1 MATTVNSG
9 ISTRGRLERAR
20 AAAPRVAELSTAE
33 KNALLEAMAGAI
45 EANSQRILTANQKD
59 VDESGLEGAMR
70 DRLLLTPD
78 RITGMAAGLRD
89 IAALPDPVNET
100 LAEWQH
106 PNGMHIRKVRVPLGV
121 VGIIYE
127 SRPNV
132 TVDTVALALKTGN
145 AIVLR
150 GGKEAAHSN
159 QCLADIMTGTAG
171 VPEGSIQLLDA
182 SSRDSVQELIKAR
195 GLVDVIIPRGGAGLI
210 TFVVENS
217 VVPVIETGAGN
228 CHIFVDESADFD
240 MADSIVINAKTQRP
254 SVCNAAEKLL
264 VHQRVAATYIP
275 QIAKKLIEQG
285 VELRGDEATR
295 RLVRSLDVRPA
306 LEADWREEYLRLCM
320 AVRVVT
326 GLDEAIE
333 HINRYSTKHSD
344 AIVTEDERNARRFL
358 SAVDSATV
366 YWNASTRFTD
376 GAEFGFGAEMGIST
390 QKLHCRGPF
399 ALAELTSSKYEI
411 VGSGQTRPAS

>member
-171 VPEGSIQLLDA
+171 VPEGSVQLLDA

-275 QIAKKLIEQG
+275 RIAKKLIEQG

-306 LEADWREEYLRLCM
+306 LEADWGEEYLRLCM
-320 AVRVVT
+320 AIRVVT